1 MERTS
6 KSGIQSR
13 RQFGVESAFVA
24 AVLVRLLHGVKAS
37 AAEDH
42 VDAKFENY
50 QEEHNRIHVGT
61 ASALFEKVINETL
74 SAKGEFVYDTISGA
88 TPTGGPPPPGSDQVP
103 LTQMEETRYA
113 GNGEVGIHFGHN
125 TLTPQV
131 AYSYESDYASL
142 GLSLNYGLELNEK
155 NTTLNLGF
163 AQNFDTVY
171 PANSPYLYQNESKD
185 TSSGLV
191 GVTQLLGPQTV
202 LSVSFTLGYASG
214 YLNDPYRGVQFDDYP
229 VPGALFPEKRP
240 DNRFNQVGYISLT
253 QFIKPLNASVE
264 ATYRLYHDSWEIWSQ
279 TIGLSWFQKI
289 GKYVVVNPFGRFYT
303 QNAAYFYGVSFPGDP
318 SLSLFGVPEFYSAD
332 YRLSALRTWCYGI
345 KVVGRLFERFS
356 LDAQYM
362 RYDMQGTDGVTSA
375 SAYPTANVV
384 SVGASVWF

>member
-1 MERTS
+1 MRRVS
-6 KSGIQSR
+6 RSSLRNR
-13 RQFGVESAFVA
+13 RQLGVDSALA
-24 AVLVRLLHGVKAS
+24 TAVLVRLMQGVRATG
-37 AAEDH
+37 AEDH

-61 ASALFEKVINETL
+61 ASALFAKVISETL
-74 SAKGEFVYDTISGA
+74 SVKGEFVYDTISGA
-88 TPTGGPPPPGSDQVP
+88 TPTGGPPPAGSDQVP

-113 GNGEVGIHFGHN
+113 GNAEMGIHFGQN

-171 PANSPYLYQNESKD
+171 PATSPYLYQNEYKS
-185 TSSGLV
+185 TSSGIV
-191 GVTQLLGPQTV
+191 GLTQLLSPQTV

-214 YLNDPYRGVQFDDYP
+214 YLDDPYRGVKFDDYP
-229 VPGALFPEKRP
+229 VPDALFPEKRP
-240 DNRFNQVGYISLT
+240 GNRFNQVGYVSLT

-279 TIGLSWFQKI
+279 TVGLSWFQKV

-303 QNAAYFYGVSFPGDP
+303 QNAASFYGVSFPGDP
-318 SLSLFGVPEFYSAD
+318 SLSQIGIPDYYSAD
-332 YRLSALRTWCYGI
+332 YRLSALRTWSYGI
-345 KVVGRLFERFS
+345 KVIGRLFERIS

-375 SAYPTANVV
+375 SAYPVANVI